1 MTDYK
6 NLKLIATSSPH
17 IRAAENTR
25 SIMLDVIIA
34 MMPALIWA
42 IVKFGFRALTLTAV
56 SVVGCMFFEWGYR
69 KLMKKPQSVND
80 LSAAVTGIL
89 LAFVCPVNMPYWM
102 ILVGDFFAIV
112 VVKQLFGG
120 IGNNFANPAIAA
132 RIFLLLSFSQ
142 PMTTWLQVEG
152 GRAVQGVY
160 GATPLALISAGDTAN
175 LPSVM
180 EMLLG
185 TRGGCMGETC
195 AIALILGGVYMI
207 WKKVITPTIPLAF
220 IGGVFV
226 LSLLFG
232 VNPVYELLGG
242 GLMLGAFFM
251 ATDYTT
257 SPITEKGKIIFGL
270 GCALITM
277 VIRVFGSYP
286 EGVSYSILL
295 MNIITP
301 HINRMVRNKAFG
313 GVQQ

>member
-1 MTDYK
+1 MS
-6 NLKLIATSSPH
+6 NKLIVSPSPH
-17 IRAAENTR
+17 IRDNATTSTIMRDVLIGLAPAMIAAV
-25 SIMLDVIIA
+25 VI
-34 MMPALIWA
+34 
-42 IVKFGFRALTLTAV
+42 FGFRALLMTAV
-56 SVVGCMFFEWGYR
+56 CVAACIIFEYGTERILGRENTISDLSAVVTGVILSFNLPVQLPLWMAVVGC
-69 KLMKKPQSVND
+69 
-80 LSAAVTGIL
+80 
-89 LAFVCPVNMPYWM
+89 
-102 ILVGDFFAIV
+102 FFAIV
-112 VVKQLFGG
+112 IVKQLFGG

-313 GVQQ
+313 GVQK

>member
-1 MTDYK
+1 MS
-6 NLKLIATSSPH
+6 NKLIVSPSPH
-17 IRAAENTR
+17 IRDNATTSTIMRDVLIGLAPAMIAAV
-25 SIMLDVIIA
+25 VI
-34 MMPALIWA
+34 
-42 IVKFGFRALTLTAV
+42 FGFRALLMTAV
-56 SVVGCMFFEWGYR
+56 CVAACIIFEYGTERILGRENTISDLSAVVTGAILSFNLPVQLPLWMAVVGC
-69 KLMKKPQSVND
+69 
-80 LSAAVTGIL
+80 
-89 LAFVCPVNMPYWM
+89 
-102 ILVGDFFAIV
+102 FFAIV
-112 VVKQLFGG
+112 IVKQLFGG

>member
-1 MTDYK
+1 MRDV
-6 NLKLIATSSPH
+6 LIALAPAM
-17 IRAAENTR
+17 IAAT
-25 SIMLDVIIA
+25 
-34 MMPALIWA
+34 LI
-42 IVKFGFRALTLTAV
+42 FGFRAILMT
-56 SVVGCMFFEWGYR
+56 VVCVLACIVFEYATERVLGR
-69 KLMKKPQSVND
+69 ENTISD
-80 LSAAVTGIL
+80 LSAAVTGVIL
-89 LAFVCPVNMPYWM
+89 SFNLPVQLPIWM
-102 ILVGDFFAIV
+102 AVVGCFFAIV
-112 VVKQLFGG
+112 IVKQLFGG

-142 PMTTWLQVEG
+142 PMTSWLAVENGKAVEG
-152 GRAVQGVY
+152 VF
-160 GATPLALISAGDTAN
+160 GATPLAQIAAGETAN
-175 LPSVM
+175 LPSLM
-180 EMLLG
+180 DMFLG

-195 AIALILGGVYMI
+195 ALALIIGGIYLI
-207 WKKVITPTIPLAF
+207 WRKVITITIPLSF

-232 VNPVYELLGG
+232 VDPMYQVLGG
-242 GLMLGAFFM
+242 GLMIGAFFM

-295 MNIITP
+295 MNIVTP

>member
-1 MTDYK
+1 MS
-6 NLKLIATSSPH
+6 NKLIVSPSPH
-17 IRAAENTR
+17 IRDNATTSTIMRDVLIGLAPAMIAAV
-25 SIMLDVIIA
+25 VI
-34 MMPALIWA
+34 
-42 IVKFGFRALTLTAV
+42 FGFRALLMTAV
-56 SVVGCMFFEWGYR
+56 CVAACIIFEYGTERILGRENTISDLSAVVTGVILSFNLPVQLPLWMAVVGC
-69 KLMKKPQSVND
+69 
-80 LSAAVTGIL
+80 
-89 LAFVCPVNMPYWM
+89 
-102 ILVGDFFAIV
+102 FFAIV
-112 VVKQLFGG
+112 IVKQLFGG

-207 WKKVITPTIPLAF
+207 WKKVITLTIPLAF

>member
-1 MTDYK
+1 MS
-6 NLKLIATSSPH
+6 NKLIVSPSPH
-17 IRAAENTR
+17 IRDNATTSTIMRDVLIGLAPAMIAAV
-25 SIMLDVIIA
+25 VI
-34 MMPALIWA
+34 
-42 IVKFGFRALTLTAV
+42 FGFRALLMTAV
-56 SVVGCMFFEWGYR
+56 CVAACIIFEYGTERILGRENTISDLSAVVTGVILSFNLPVQLPLWMAVVGC
-69 KLMKKPQSVND
+69 
-80 LSAAVTGIL
+80 
-89 LAFVCPVNMPYWM
+89 
-102 ILVGDFFAIV
+102 FFALVI
-112 VVKQLFGG
+112 VKQLFGG

>member
-1 MTDYK
+1 MS
-6 NLKLIATSSPH
+6 NKLIVSPSPH
-17 IRAAENTR
+17 IRDNATTSTIMRDVLIGLAPAMIAAV
-25 SIMLDVIIA
+25 VI
-34 MMPALIWA
+34 
-42 IVKFGFRALTLTAV
+42 FGFRALLMTAV
-56 SVVGCMFFEWGYR
+56 CVAACIIFEYGTERILGRENTISDLSAVVTGVILSFNLPVQLPLWMAVVGC
-69 KLMKKPQSVND
+69 
-80 LSAAVTGIL
+80 
-89 LAFVCPVNMPYWM
+89 
-102 ILVGDFFAIV
+102 FFAIV
-112 VVKQLFGG
+112 IVKQLFGG

-132 RIFLLLSFSQ
+132 RIFLLLSFPQ

>member
-1 MTDYK
+1 MIVT
-6 NLKLIATSSPH
+6 ASPH
-17 IRAAENTR
+17 IHDSATTSTIMRDVLIGLAPAMVAA
-25 SIMLDVIIA
+25 VII
-34 MMPALIWA
+34 
-42 IVKFGFRALTLTAV
+42 FGFRALLLTAV
-56 SVVGCMFFEWGYR
+56 CAAACVIFEYATERVLGRENTISDLSAVVTGVILSFNLPVQLPLWMAVVGC
-69 KLMKKPQSVND
+69 
-80 LSAAVTGIL
+80 
-89 LAFVCPVNMPYWM
+89 
-102 ILVGDFFAIV
+102 FFAIV
-112 VVKQLFGG
+112 IVKQLFGG

-142 PMTTWLQVEG
+142 PMTSWLSVENG
-152 GRAVQGVY
+152 HAVQGVY
-160 GATPLALISAGDTAN
+160 GATPLAQIAAGETDA
-175 LPSVM
+175 LPSLL
-180 EMLLG
+180 EMFLG
-185 TRGGCMGETC
+185 LRGGCMGETC
-195 AIALILGGVYMI
+195 ALALIIGGIYLI
-207 WKKVITPTIPLAF
+207 WRKVITPTIPLSF
-220 IGGVFV
+220 IGGVLV

-232 VNPVYELLGG
+232 VNPMYQLLGG
-242 GLMLGAFFM
+242 GLMIGAFFM

>member
-1 MTDYK
+1 MS
-6 NLKLIATSSPH
+6 NKLIVSPSPH
-17 IRAAENTR
+17 IRDNATTSTIMRDVLIGLAPAMIAAV
-25 SIMLDVIIA
+25 VI
-34 MMPALIWA
+34 
-42 IVKFGFRALTLTAV
+42 FGFRALLMTAV
-56 SVVGCMFFEWGYR
+56 CVAACIIFEYGTERILGRENTISDLSAVVTGVILSFNLPVQLPLWMAVVGC
-69 KLMKKPQSVND
+69 
-80 LSAAVTGIL
+80 
-89 LAFVCPVNMPYWM
+89 
-102 ILVGDFFAIV
+102 FFAIV
-112 VVKQLFGG
+112 IVKQLFGG

-277 VIRVFGSYP
+277 VIRVFGSSP

>member
-1 MTDYK
+1 MS
-6 NLKLIATSSPH
+6 NKLIVSPSPH
-17 IRAAENTR
+17 IRDNATTSTIMRDVLIGLAPAMIAAV
-25 SIMLDVIIA
+25 VI
-34 MMPALIWA
+34 
-42 IVKFGFRALTLTAV
+42 FGFRALLMTAV
-56 SVVGCMFFEWGYR
+56 CVAACIIFEYGTERILGRENTISDLSAVVTGVILSFNLPVQLPLWMAVVGC
-69 KLMKKPQSVND
+69 
-80 LSAAVTGIL
+80 
-89 LAFVCPVNMPYWM
+89 
-102 ILVGDFFAIV
+102 FFAIV
-112 VVKQLFGG
+112 IVKQLFGG

-185 TRGGCMGETC
+185 TRGGETC

>member
-1 MTDYK
+1 MS
-6 NLKLIATSSPH
+6 NKLIVSPSPH
-17 IRAAENTR
+17 IRDNATTSTIMRDVLIGLAPAMIAAV
-25 SIMLDVIIA
+25 VI
-34 MMPALIWA
+34 
-42 IVKFGFRALTLTAV
+42 FGFRALLMTAV
-56 SVVGCMFFEWGYR
+56 CVAACIIFEYGTERILGRENTISDLSAVVTGVILSFNLPVQLPLWMAVVGC
-69 KLMKKPQSVND
+69 
-80 LSAAVTGIL
+80 
-89 LAFVCPVNMPYWM
+89 
-102 ILVGDFFAIV
+102 FFAIV
-112 VVKQLFGG
+112 IVKQLFGG

-185 TRGGCMGETC
+185 IRGGCMGETC

>member
-1 MTDYK
+1 MS
-6 NLKLIATSSPH
+6 NKLIVSPSPH
-17 IRAAENTR
+17 IRDNATNSTIMRDVLIGLAPAMIAAV
-25 SIMLDVIIA
+25 VI
-34 MMPALIWA
+34 
-42 IVKFGFRALTLTAV
+42 FGFRALLMTAV
-56 SVVGCMFFEWGYR
+56 CVAACIIFEYGTERILGRENTISDLSAVVTGDILSFNLPVQLPLWMAVVGC
-69 KLMKKPQSVND
+69 
-80 LSAAVTGIL
+80 
-89 LAFVCPVNMPYWM
+89 
-102 ILVGDFFAIV
+102 FFAIV
-112 VVKQLFGG
+112 IVKQLFGG

>member
-1 MTDYK
+1 MS
-6 NLKLIATSSPH
+6 NKLIVSPSPH
-17 IRAAENTR
+17 IRDNATTSTIMRDVLIGLAPAMIAAV
-25 SIMLDVIIA
+25 VI
-34 MMPALIWA
+34 
-42 IVKFGFRALTLTAV
+42 FGFRALLMTAV
-56 SVVGCMFFEWGYR
+56 CVAACIIFEYGTGRILGRENTISDLSAVVTGVILSFNLPVQLPLWMAVVGC
-69 KLMKKPQSVND
+69 
-80 LSAAVTGIL
+80 
-89 LAFVCPVNMPYWM
+89 
-102 ILVGDFFAIV
+102 FFAIV
-112 VVKQLFGG
+112 IVKQLFGG

>member
-1 MTDYK
+1 M
-6 NLKLIATSSPH
+6 APSASWG
-17 IRAAENTR
+17 ENTI
-25 SIMLDVIIA
+25 SDLSAVVTGVILSFNLPVQLPLWMA
-34 MMPALIWA
+34 
-42 IVKFGFRALTLTAV
+42 
-56 SVVGCMFFEWGYR
+56 VVGC
-69 KLMKKPQSVND
+69 
-80 LSAAVTGIL
+80 
-89 LAFVCPVNMPYWM
+89 
-102 ILVGDFFAIV
+102 FFAIV
-112 VVKQLFGG
+112 IVKQLFGG

>member
-1 MTDYK
+1 MRDV
-6 NLKLIATSSPH
+6 LIGLAPAM
-17 IRAAENTR
+17 IAAV
-25 SIMLDVIIA
+25 VI
-34 MMPALIWA
+34 
-42 IVKFGFRALTLTAV
+42 FGFRALLMTAV
-56 SVVGCMFFEWGYR
+56 CVAACIIFEYGTERILGRENTISDLSAVVTGVILSFNLPVQLPLWMAVVGC
-69 KLMKKPQSVND
+69 
-80 LSAAVTGIL
+80 
-89 LAFVCPVNMPYWM
+89 
-102 ILVGDFFAIV
+102 FFAIV
-112 VVKQLFGG
+112 IVKQLFGG

-185 TRGGCMGETC
+185 TRGGCMGEIC

>member
-1 MTDYK
+1 MS
-6 NLKLIATSSPH
+6 NKLIVSPSPH
-17 IRAAENTR
+17 IRDNATTSTIMRDVLIGLAPAMIAAV
-25 SIMLDVIIA
+25 VI
-34 MMPALIWA
+34 
-42 IVKFGFRALTLTAV
+42 FGFRALLMTAV
-56 SVVGCMFFEWGYR
+56 CVAACIIFEYGTERILGRENTISDLSAVVTGVILSFNLPVQLPLWMAVVGC
-69 KLMKKPQSVND
+69 
-80 LSAAVTGIL
+80 
-89 LAFVCPVNMPYWM
+89 
-102 ILVGDFFAIV
+102 FFAIV
-112 VVKQLFGG
+112 IVKQLFGG

-152 GRAVQGVY
+152 GGAVQGVY

>member
-1 MTDYK
+1 LS
-6 NLKLIATSSPH
+6 NKLIVSPSPH
-17 IRAAENTR
+17 IRDHATTSTIMRDVLIGLAPAMIAAV
-25 SIMLDVIIA
+25 VI
-34 MMPALIWA
+34 
-42 IVKFGFRALTLTAV
+42 FGFRALLMTAV
-56 SVVGCMFFEWGYR
+56 CVAACIIFEYGTERILGRENTISDLSAVVTGVILSFNLPVQLPLWMAVVGC
-69 KLMKKPQSVND
+69 
-80 LSAAVTGIL
+80 
-89 LAFVCPVNMPYWM
+89 
-102 ILVGDFFAIV
+102 FFAIV
-112 VVKQLFGG
+112 IVKQLFGG

-160 GATPLALISAGDTAN
+160 GATPLAMISAGDTAN

-257 SPITEKGKIIFGL
+257 SPITEKGKVIFGL

>member
-1 MTDYK
+1 MS
-6 NLKLIATSSPH
+6 NKLIVSPSPH
-17 IRAAENTR
+17 IRDNATTSTIMRDVLIGLAPAMIAAV
-25 SIMLDVIIA
+25 VI
-34 MMPALIWA
+34 
-42 IVKFGFRALTLTAV
+42 FGFRALLMTAV
-56 SVVGCMFFEWGYR
+56 CVAACIIFEYGTERILGRENTISDLSAVVTGVILSFNLPVQLPLWMAVVGC
-69 KLMKKPQSVND
+69 
-80 LSAAVTGIL
+80 
-89 LAFVCPVNMPYWM
+89 
-102 ILVGDFFAIV
+102 FFAIV
-112 VVKQLFGG
+112 IVKQLFGG

-185 TRGGCMGETC
+185 TRGGCMGETWGC
-195 AIALILGGVYMI
+195 ALILGGVYMI

>member
-1 MTDYK
+1 MS
-6 NLKLIATSSPH
+6 NKLIVSPSPH
-17 IRAAENTR
+17 IRDNATTSTIMRDVLIGLAPAMIAAV
-25 SIMLDVIIA
+25 VI
-34 MMPALIWA
+34 
-42 IVKFGFRALTLTAV
+42 FGFRALLMTAV
-56 SVVGCMFFEWGYR
+56 CVAACIIFEYGTEHILGRENTISDLSAVVTGVILSFNLPVQLPLWMAVVGC
-69 KLMKKPQSVND
+69 
-80 LSAAVTGIL
+80 
-89 LAFVCPVNMPYWM
+89 
-102 ILVGDFFAIV
+102 FFAIV
-112 VVKQLFGG
+112 IVKQLFGG

>member
-1 MTDYK
+1 MS
-6 NLKLIATSSPH
+6 NKLIVSPSPH
-17 IRAAENTR
+17 IRDHATTSTIMRDVLIGLAPAMIAAV
-25 SIMLDVIIA
+25 VI
-34 MMPALIWA
+34 
-42 IVKFGFRALTLTAV
+42 FGFRALLMTAV
-56 SVVGCMFFEWGYR
+56 CVAACIIFEYGTERILGRENTISDLSAVVTGVILSFNLPVQLPLWMAVVGC
-69 KLMKKPQSVND
+69 
-80 LSAAVTGIL
+80 
-89 LAFVCPVNMPYWM
+89 
-102 ILVGDFFAIV
+102 FFAIV
-112 VVKQLFGG
+112 IVKQLFSG

>member
-1 MTDYK
+1 MS
-6 NLKLIATSSPH
+6 NKLIVSASPH
-17 IRAAENTR
+17 IRDDATT
-25 SIMLDVIIA
+25 STIMRDVLIGLT
-34 MMPALIWA
+34 PALIA
-42 IVKFGFRALTLTAV
+42 ATIIFGFRALLLTAV
-56 SVVGCMFFEWGYR
+56 CVASCVVFEYGTER
-69 KLMKKPQSVND
+69 ILGRQNTISD
-80 LSAAVTGIL
+80 LSAAVTGMI
-89 LAFVCPVNMPYWM
+89 LAFNLPVQLPLWM
-102 ILVGDFFAIV
+102 AVVGCFFAIV
-112 VVKQLFGG
+112 IVKQLFGG

-142 PMTTWLQVEG
+142 PMTTWLQVQG
-152 GRAVQGVY
+152 GKAVQGVY

-175 LPSVM
+175 LPSMM
-180 EMLLG
+180 EMFLG
-185 TRGGCMGETC
+185 ARGGCMGETC
-195 AIALILGGVYMI
+195 ALALIIGGVYLI
-207 WKKVITPTIPLAF
+207 WRKVITATIPLSF
-220 IGGVFV
+220 IGGVLV

-232 VNPVYELLGG
+232 VDPMYEVLAG
-242 GLMLGAFFM
+242 GLLLGAFFM

-257 SPITEKGKIIFGL
+257 SPITEKGKLIFGL

>member
-1 MTDYK
+1 MS
-6 NLKLIATSSPH
+6 NKLIVSPSPH
-17 IRAAENTR
+17 IRDNATTSTIMRDVLIGLAPAMIAAV
-25 SIMLDVIIA
+25 VI
-34 MMPALIWA
+34 
-42 IVKFGFRALTLTAV
+42 FGFRALLMTAV
-56 SVVGCMFFEWGYR
+56 CVAACIIFEYGTERILGRENTISDLSAVVTGVILSFNLPVQLPLWMAVVGC
-69 KLMKKPQSVND
+69 
-80 LSAAVTGIL
+80 
-89 LAFVCPVNMPYWM
+89 
-102 ILVGDFFAIV
+102 FFAIV
-112 VVKQLFGG
+112 IVKQLFGG

-295 MNIITP
+295 MNTITP

>member
-1 MTDYK
+1 MRDV
-6 NLKLIATSSPH
+6 LIGLAPAM
-17 IRAAENTR
+17 IAAV
-25 SIMLDVIIA
+25 VI
-34 MMPALIWA
+34 
-42 IVKFGFRALTLTAV
+42 FGFRALLMTAV
-56 SVVGCMFFEWGYR
+56 CVAACIIFEYGTERILGRENTISDLSAVVTGVILSFNLPVQLPLWMAVVGC
-69 KLMKKPQSVND
+69 
-80 LSAAVTGIL
+80 
-89 LAFVCPVNMPYWM
+89 
-102 ILVGDFFAIV
+102 FFAIV
-112 VVKQLFGG
+112 IVKQLFGG

>member
-1 MTDYK
+1 MS
-6 NLKLIATSSPH
+6 NKLIGSPSPH
-17 IRAAENTR
+17 IRDTATTSTIMRDVLIGLAPAMIAAV
-25 SIMLDVIIA
+25 VI
-34 MMPALIWA
+34 
-42 IVKFGFRALTLTAV
+42 FGFRALLMTAV
-56 SVVGCMFFEWGYR
+56 CVAACIIFEYGTERILGRENTISDLSAVVTGVILSFNLPVQLPLWMAVVGC
-69 KLMKKPQSVND
+69 
-80 LSAAVTGIL
+80 
-89 LAFVCPVNMPYWM
+89 
-102 ILVGDFFAIV
+102 FFAIV
-112 VVKQLFGG
+112 IVKQLFGG

>member
-1 MTDYK
+1 MS
-6 NLKLIATSSPH
+6 NKLIVSPSPH
-17 IRAAENTR
+17 IRDHATTSTIMRDVLIGLAPAMIAAV
-25 SIMLDVIIA
+25 VI
-34 MMPALIWA
+34 
-42 IVKFGFRALTLTAV
+42 FGFRALLMTAV
-56 SVVGCMFFEWGYR
+56 CVAACIIFEYGTER
-69 KLMKKPQSVND
+69 ILGRENTISD
-80 LSAAVTGIL
+80 LSAVVTGVIL
-89 LAFVCPVNMPYWM
+89 SFNLPVQLPLWMAVVVC
-102 ILVGDFFAIV
+102 FFAIV
-112 VVKQLFGG
+112 IVKQLFGG

-160 GATPLALISAGDTAN
+160 GATPLAMISAGDTAN

-257 SPITEKGKIIFGL
+257 SPITEKGKVIFGL

-286 EGVSYSILL
+286 EGVSFSILL

>member
-1 MTDYK
+1 MS
-6 NLKLIATSSPH
+6 NKLIVSPSPH
-17 IRAAENTR
+17 IRDNATTSTIMRDVLIGLAPAMIAAV
-25 SIMLDVIIA
+25 VI
-34 MMPALIWA
+34 
-42 IVKFGFRALTLTAV
+42 FGFRALQMTAV
-56 SVVGCMFFEWGYR
+56 CVAACIIFEYGTERILGRENTISDLSAVVTGVILSFNLPVQLPLWMAVVGC
-69 KLMKKPQSVND
+69 
-80 LSAAVTGIL
+80 
-89 LAFVCPVNMPYWM
+89 
-102 ILVGDFFAIV
+102 FFAIV
-112 VVKQLFGG
+112 IVKQLFGG

>member
-1 MTDYK
+1 MS
-6 NLKLIATSSPH
+6 NKLIVSPSPH
-17 IRAAENTR
+17 IRDNATTSTIMRDVLIGLAPAMIAAV
-25 SIMLDVIIA
+25 VI
-34 MMPALIWA
+34 
-42 IVKFGFRALTLTAV
+42 FGFRALLMTAV
-56 SVVGCMFFEWGYR
+56 CVAACIIFEYGTERILGRENTISDLSAVVTGVILSFNLPVQLPLWMAVVGC
-69 KLMKKPQSVND
+69 
-80 LSAAVTGIL
+80 
-89 LAFVCPVNMPYWM
+89 
-102 ILVGDFFAIV
+102 FFAIV
-112 VVKQLFGG
+112 IVKQLFGG
-120 IGNNFANPAIAA
+120 IGMNFANPAIAA

>member
-1 MTDYK
+1 MS
-6 NLKLIATSSPH
+6 NKLIVSPSPH
-17 IRAAENTR
+17 IRDNATTSTIMRDVLIGLAPAMIAAV
-25 SIMLDVIIA
+25 VI
-34 MMPALIWA
+34 
-42 IVKFGFRALTLTAV
+42 FGFRALLMTAV
-56 SVVGCMFFEWGYR
+56 CVAACIIFEYGIERILGRENTISDLSAVVTGVILSFNLPVQLPLWMAVVGC
-69 KLMKKPQSVND
+69 
-80 LSAAVTGIL
+80 
-89 LAFVCPVNMPYWM
+89 
-102 ILVGDFFAIV
+102 FFAIV
-112 VVKQLFGG
+112 IVKQLFGG

>member
-1 MTDYK
+1 MS
-6 NLKLIATSSPH
+6 NKLIVSPSPH
-17 IRAAENTR
+17 IRDNATTSTIMRDVLIGLAPAMIAAV
-25 SIMLDVIIA
+25 VI
-34 MMPALIWA
+34 
-42 IVKFGFRALTLTAV
+42 FGFRALLMTAV
-56 SVVGCMFFEWGYR
+56 CVAACIIFEYGTERILRRENTISDLSAVVTGVILSFNLPVQLPLWMAVVGC
-69 KLMKKPQSVND
+69 
-80 LSAAVTGIL
+80 
-89 LAFVCPVNMPYWM
+89 
-102 ILVGDFFAIV
+102 FFAIV
-112 VVKQLFGG
+112 IVKQLFGG

>member
-1 MTDYK
+1 MS
-6 NLKLIATSSPH
+6 NKLIVSPSPH
-17 IRAAENTR
+17 IRDSASTSTIMRDVLIALAPAMVAA
-25 SIMLDVIIA
+25 VII
-34 MMPALIWA
+34 
-42 IVKFGFRALTLTAV
+42 FGFRALLMTAV
-56 SVVGCMFFEWGYR
+56 CVAACIVLEYGTERILGREVTIS
-69 KLMKKPQSVND
+69 D
-80 LSAAVTGIL
+80 LSAAVTGVIL
-89 LAFVCPVNMPYWM
+89 SFNLPVQLPLWM
-102 ILVGDFFAIV
+102 AVVGCFFAIV
-112 VVKQLFGG
+112 IVKQLFGG

-142 PMTTWLQVEG
+142 QMTTWLQVENG
-152 GRAVQGVY
+152 HAVEGVY

-175 LPSVM
+175 LPS
-180 EMLLG
+180 LLDMFLG
-185 TRGGCMGETC
+185 VRGGCMGETC
-195 AIALILGGVYMI
+195 ALALLIGGIYLI
-207 WKKVITPTIPLAF
+207 YRKVITITIPLSF

-232 VNPVYELLGG
+232 VDPLYQVLGG
-242 GLMLGAFFM
+242 GLMIGAFFM

>member
-1 MTDYK
+1 MS
-6 NLKLIATSSPH
+6 NKLIVSPSPH
-17 IRAAENTR
+17 IRDNATTSTIMRDVLIGLAPAMIAAV
-25 SIMLDVIIA
+25 VI
-34 MMPALIWA
+34 
-42 IVKFGFRALTLTAV
+42 FGFRALLMTAV
-56 SVVGCMFFEWGYR
+56 CVAACIIFEYGTERILGRENTISDLSAVVTGVILSFNLPVQLPLWMAVVGC
-69 KLMKKPQSVND
+69 
-80 LSAAVTGIL
+80 
-89 LAFVCPVNMPYWM
+89 
-102 ILVGDFFAIV
+102 FFAIV
-112 VVKQLFGG
+112 IVKQLFGG

-142 PMTTWLQVEG
+142 PMTTWLQVAG

>member
-1 MTDYK
+1 MS
-6 NLKLIATSSPH
+6 NKLIVSPSPH
-17 IRAAENTR
+17 IRDNATTSTIMRDVLIGLAPAMIAAV
-25 SIMLDVIIA
+25 VI
-34 MMPALIWA
+34 
-42 IVKFGFRALTLTAV
+42 FGFRALLMTAV
-56 SVVGCMFFEWGYR
+56 CVAACIIFEYGTERILGRENTISDLSAVVTGVILSFNLPVQLPLWMAVVGC
-69 KLMKKPQSVND
+69 
-80 LSAAVTGIL
+80 
-89 LAFVCPVNMPYWM
+89 
-102 ILVGDFFAIV
+102 FFAIV
-112 VVKQLFGG
+112 IVKQLFGG

-242 GLMLGAFFM
+242 GLMLGALFM

>member
-1 MTDYK
+1 MS
-6 NLKLIATSSPH
+6 NKLIVSPSPH
-17 IRAAENTR
+17 IRDNATTSTIMRDVLIGLAPAMIAAV
-25 SIMLDVIIA
+25 VI
-34 MMPALIWA
+34 
-42 IVKFGFRALTLTAV
+42 FGFRALLMTAV
-56 SVVGCMFFEWGYR
+56 CVAACIIFEYGTERILGRENTISDLSAVVTGVILSFNLPVQLPLWMAVVGC
-69 KLMKKPQSVND
+69 
-80 LSAAVTGIL
+80 
-89 LAFVCPVNMPYWM
+89 
-102 ILVGDFFAIV
+102 FFAIV
-112 VVKQLFGG
+112 IVKQLFGG

-207 WKKVITPTIPLAF
+207 WKNVITPTIPLAF

>member
-1 MTDYK
+1 MS
-6 NLKLIATSSPH
+6 NKLIVSPSPH
-17 IRAAENTR
+17 IRDNATTSTIMRDVLIGLAPAMIAAV
-25 SIMLDVIIA
+25 VI
-34 MMPALIWA
+34 
-42 IVKFGFRALTLTAV
+42 FGFRALLMTAV
-56 SVVGCMFFEWGYR
+56 CVAACIIFEYGTERILGRENTISDLSAVVTGVILSFNLPVQLPLWMAVVGC
-69 KLMKKPQSVND
+69 
-80 LSAAVTGIL
+80 
-89 LAFVCPVNMPYWM
+89 
-102 ILVGDFFAIV
+102 FFAIV
-112 VVKQLFGG
+112 IVKQLFGG

-152 GRAVQGVY
+152 GRAAQGVY

-257 SPITEKGKIIFGL
+257 SPITEKGKVIFGL

>member
-1 MTDYK
+1 M
-6 NLKLIATSSPH
+6 IVSASPH
-17 IRAAENTR
+17 IRDHATTSTIMRDVLIALAPAMIAAT
-25 SIMLDVIIA
+25 II
-34 MMPALIWA
+34 
-42 IVKFGFRALTLTAV
+42 FGFRALLMTAV
-56 SVVGCMFFEWGYR
+56 CVAACVFFEYATERILGR
-69 KLMKKPQSVND
+69 TNTISD
-80 LSAAVTGIL
+80 LSAAVTGVIL
-89 LAFVCPVNMPYWM
+89 SFNLPVQLPIWM
-102 ILVGDFFAIV
+102 AVLGCFFAIV

-142 PMTTWLQVEG
+142 PMTTWLKVEG
-152 GRAVQGVY
+152 GRAVEGVF
-160 GATPLALISAGDTAN
+160 GATPLALISAGDTQS
-175 LPSVM
+175 LPSLM
-180 EMLLG
+180 DMFLG

-195 AIALILGGVYMI
+195 ALALLIGGIYLI
-207 WKKVITPTIPLAF
+207 YRKVITVTIPLSF
-220 IGGVFV
+220 IGGVLV
-226 LSLLFG
+226 LSVLFG
-232 VNPVYELLGG
+232 VDPMYELMGG
-242 GLMLGAFFM
+242 GLLLGAFFM

-257 SPITEKGKIIFGL
+257 SPITEKGKVIFGL